1 MERTTDSV
9 ELDAEPGTEPRH
21 EGMGGFAKG
30 LAIIEAFA
38 VHDVMSVADAARA
51 SGATRAAARR
61 CLLTL
66 NELGYVE
73 RYGREFRPPARRGHL
88 QPRARSASIRS
99 SASGSF
105 RQRCGSRNRASTI
118 SR

>member
-1 MERTTDSV
+1 MQQTTDSV
-9 ELDAEPGTEPRH
+9 EPNVEPTTEPRH
-21 EGMGGFAKG
+21 EVMGGLAKG

-66 NELGYVE
+66 NELGYVSATVANFGRWRDFADWAE
-73 RYGREFRPPARRGHL
+73 RRRN
-88 QPRARSASIRS
+88 
-99 SASGSF
+99 ASGWPGW
-105 RQRCGSRNRASTI
+105 RSRS
-118 SR
+118 